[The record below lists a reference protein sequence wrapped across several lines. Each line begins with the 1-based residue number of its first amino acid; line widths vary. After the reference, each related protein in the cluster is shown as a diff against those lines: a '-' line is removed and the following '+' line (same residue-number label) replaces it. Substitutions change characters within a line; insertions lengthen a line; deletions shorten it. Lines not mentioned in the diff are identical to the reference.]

1 MKRLPHHE
9 TPSERKERDQFFPCM
24 RVLVCANINVQ
35 KKSSKTSL
43 EMPKIAAACTS
54 VQRALHAL
62 ILDDSDNNISVAGYL
77 IQALYFFFLEEEEE
91 VTGG

>member
-1 MKRLPHHE
+1 
-9 TPSERKERDQFFPCM
+9 
-24 RVLVCANINVQ
+24 
-35 KKSSKTSL
+35 
-43 EMPKIAAACTS
+43 MPESAAAHTN